1 MYNKESYV
9 YNYNNCPLEGSVKSQ
24 WITSNGKNIF
34 DLIEDSDIL
43 SVDWILENVPSGT
56 FEALSEIVDKNSVTY
71 HLEEINGKK
80 YLTLIELPLE
90 LIRYI
95 EKDRRQMNF
104 NEIIEDRVSDFVEFI
119 LMRDVILKRL
129 RTSVI
134 NKIKANG
141 YYASSDFMDDIPKA
155 VPTDAVAELLRQCPL
170 TAKHLRESLW
180 DIMSDYNR
188 IRDNY
193 LNIDFFYS
201 HDYKFNSIQD
211 FYMQFNMI
219 PEYMQNF
226 IG

>member
-24 WITSNGKNIF
+24 WITSNGENIF

-56 FEALSEIVDKNSVTY
+56 FEALSAIVEKNSVTY

-95 EKDRRQMNF
+95 EKDRKQMNF
-104 NEIIEDRVSDFVEFI
+104 DEIIEDRVSDFVEFI
-119 LMRDVILKRL
+119 LMRDVMLKKL
-129 RTSVI
+129 REIIISR
-134 NKIKANG
+134 IKNRG
-141 YYASSDFMDDIPKA
+141 FYAGSDFMEDMPK
-155 VPTDAVAELLRQCPL
+155 VTPTDAVTELLRNCPL
-170 TAKHLRESLW
+170 TAKHLKESLW

-193 LNIDFFYS
+193 LDIDFFYS
-201 HDYKFNSIQD
+201 HDCKFNSIQD

-226 IG
+226 IE